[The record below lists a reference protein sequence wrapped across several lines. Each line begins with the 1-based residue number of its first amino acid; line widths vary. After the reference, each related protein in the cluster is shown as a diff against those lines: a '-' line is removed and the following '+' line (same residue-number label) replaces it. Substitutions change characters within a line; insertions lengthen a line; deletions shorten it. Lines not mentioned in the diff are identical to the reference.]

1 MAGAGSAEDAE
12 HNNMNTTQAAAD
24 ALAVQIHPDDAD
36 QAFVAGV
43 QFARALAG
51 AEPAAFLMALGEQQA
66 LIQAAI
72 LEAGYADRKARAAG
86 EAFEAG
92 ARDERRRIGGAERPS
107 AWGAA

>member
-1 MAGAGSAEDAE
+1 MSATND
-12 HNNMNTTQAAAD
+12 M
-24 ALAVQIHPDDAD
+24 LIVMIHPDDAA
-36 QAFVAGV
+36 QVFVAGV
-43 QFARALAG
+43 QLARALAG

-92 ARDERRRIGGAERPS
+92 AREEWRRIGGAERPTT
-107 AWGAA
+107 WGTA